1 MSAAPNNYVKLPGV
15 GHQVGSYTRLYRG
28 VDHLLQVSSVTFSEQ
43 YKRFYFRDI
52 QAFIVI
58 RTNTWIVIIALL
70 LILALLLT
78 GLAIGAGDSVGS
90 IVLGGFA
97 ALLLVLALIV
107 GLRGPSC
114 RCYVRTAVQT
124 EKLPSLNRLR
134 RTDKI
139 LAELKPLLDAA
150 QGPMPALESTTP
162 VASVIETPLAAE
174 TPPPASPAS

>member
-1 MSAAPNNYVKLPGV
+1 MSTPSNNYVKLPGV
-15 GHQVGSYTRLYRG
+15 GHQLGSYTRLYRG
-28 VDHLLQVSSVTFSEQ
+28 GDHLLQVSSVTFSEQ

-58 RTNTWIVIIALL
+58 RTNTWIMIITLL

-78 GLAIGAGDSVGS
+78 GIAVGSGDSVAS

-97 ALLLVLALIV
+97 ALLLLLALVV

-124 EKLPSLNRLR
+124 EKLPSINRLR
-134 RTDKI
+134 RAGKI
-139 LAELKPLLDAA
+139 LAELKPFLDAA
-150 QGPMPALESTTP
+150 QGPMPATEAATP
-162 VASVIETPLAAE
+162 MSEPLSAAE
-174 TPPPASPAS
+174 PLPPETSAL

>member
-1 MSAAPNNYVKLPGV
+1 MSAPANLYQKLPGTGHRV
-15 GHQVGSYTRLYRG
+15 GGYTRLYRG
-28 VDHLLQVSSVTFSEQ
+28 VDHLLQVSSVTFSER

-52 QAFIVI
+52 QAFVVV
-58 RTNTWIVIIALL
+58 RTNSWIVVIALF

-78 GLAIGAGDSVGS
+78 GLAVGVGDSVGS

-97 ALLLVLALIV
+97 ALSLVLALVV

-124 EKLPSLNRLR
+124 ETLPSLNRLR
-134 RTDKI
+134 RVDKV

-150 QGPMPALESTTP
+150 QGPMPVVENETL
-162 VASVIETPLAAE
+162 VAPISE
-174 TPPPASPAS
+174 TPPGTETLPPESTVS